1 MGHRTRLR
9 AVRVLAGALEILNTA
24 EQVRREPNAMGWAIE
39 PAPDGLLVGG
49 ACKNV
54 APLTRQGAAYL
65 DFHCEREAIPS
76 SPPFDVQVLPC

>member
-1 MGHRTRLR
+1 
-9 AVRVLAGALEILNTA
+9 
-24 EQVRREPNAMGWAIE
+24 MGWAIE